1 MIGVKSEFNEGLL
14 CACFFSWGLVV
25 NEAASEYTEEASK
38 KTQKS
43 LFGDPK
49 VNGGDF

>member
-1 MIGVKSEFNEGLL
+1 MTGVKSEFNEGLL
-14 CACFFSWGLVV
+14 CACFFSWGLV
-25 NEAASEYTEEASK
+25 NEAVSEYTEEALK
-38 KTQKS
+38 RTQKS